1 MALREYLRKTSRWG
15 GLSTKIAVFEIHLH
29 SIGDCVVIL
38 CALYVI
44 ENPLTLKIFKSFK
57 L

>member
-44 ENPLTLKIFKSFK
+44 ENPLTLKIFKPFK